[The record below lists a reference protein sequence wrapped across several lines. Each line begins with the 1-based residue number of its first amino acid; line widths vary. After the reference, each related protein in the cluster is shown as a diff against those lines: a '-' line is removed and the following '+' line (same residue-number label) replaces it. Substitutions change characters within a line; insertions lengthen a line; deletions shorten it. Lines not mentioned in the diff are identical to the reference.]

1 MLVEILT
8 AVCLVLVLEG
18 ILPFLNPEGY
28 KRAVR
33 AMLEISDAQLRI
45 VGLSSMIA
53 GVVLLAIIR

>member
-1 MLVEILT
+1 MFIEIMT

-18 ILPFLNPEGY
+18 ILPFLNPAGY

-33 AMLEISDAQLRI
+33 AMLEISDGQLRI

-53 GVVLLAIIR
+53 GVLLLALIR